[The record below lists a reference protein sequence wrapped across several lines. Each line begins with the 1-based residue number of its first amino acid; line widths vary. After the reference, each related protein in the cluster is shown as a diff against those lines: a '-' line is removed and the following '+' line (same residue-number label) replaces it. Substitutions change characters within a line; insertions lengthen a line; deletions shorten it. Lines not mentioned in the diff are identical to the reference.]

1 MGDKIYVVGHKN
13 PDSDS
18 ICSALAYANLKRILG
33 EDAIA
38 CRLGPLNDETKF
50 VLKRFNLEN
59 PLLLKDARSQLLDI
73 EIDHANK
80 IKEDSTLKEAWS
92 EMLGASNRSLCVM
105 NDKDDLIGI
114 ISTSNLAM
122 TRLMLPEEIEYLM
135 KSATLDSISRTVNG
149 KIILE
154 PEQMELSGKVF
165 IITLINIE
173 CFENDL
179 HGSICIMSDGIL
191 KQRQLIECGARCLII
206 TCGQDVDESVLR
218 LAKESGCAILQT
230 DWDTM
235 KVAKVINEAFPI
247 KPIMTTHAMT
257 FNENEFVDD
266 VAKKM
271 MNTRFRSYPV
281 LNDEGKIVGA
291 VSRYHLQNYR
301 RKKFILVDHSARNQ
315 AINNIEDADI
325 QEIIDHHHIGNIET
339 DHPIYYRNQRCGCT
353 ATIVS
358 QLYQENGVKPD
369 EQMSGILLSAI
380 ISDTLH
386 FKSATTT
393 ELDKKS
399 AEWLAELAHIDIET
413 YAVEMLSASVALK
426 DATASQILNR
436 DLKSYDIGKYH
447 LGIGQTN
454 YHNIE
459 DLQAILPE
467 FRKNLE
473 KELQDKKLDLLVM
486 MFTHVMAEGTMF
498 VYAGPL
504 SYIMSN
510 LISTQFDETSG
521 YDHDIISRKQQLMP
535 KLSSILKNM

>member
-154 PEQMELSGKVF
+154 PAQMELSGKVF

-504 SYIMSN
+504 SYIMSS

>member
-1 MGDKIYVVGHKN
+1 
-13 PDSDS
+13 
-18 ICSALAYANLKRILG
+18 
-33 EDAIA
+33 
-38 CRLGPLNDETKF
+38 
-50 VLKRFNLEN
+50 
-59 PLLLKDARSQLLDI
+59 
-73 EIDHANK
+73 
-80 IKEDSTLKEAWS
+80 
-92 EMLGASNRSLCVM
+92 
-105 NDKDDLIGI
+105 
-114 ISTSNLAM
+114 
-122 TRLMLPEEIEYLM
+122 
-135 KSATLDSISRTVNG
+135 
-149 KIILE
+149 
-154 PEQMELSGKVF
+154 
-165 IITLINIE
+165 
-173 CFENDL
+173 
-179 HGSICIMSDGIL
+179 
-191 KQRQLIECGARCLII
+191 
-206 TCGQDVDESVLR
+206 
-218 LAKESGCAILQT
+218 
-230 DWDTM
+230 
-235 KVAKVINEAFPI
+235 
-247 KPIMTTHAMT
+247 
-257 FNENEFVDD
+257 
-266 VAKKM
+266 
-271 MNTRFRSYPV
+271 
-281 LNDEGKIVGA
+281 
-291 VSRYHLQNYR
+291 
-301 RKKFILVDHSARNQ
+301 
-315 AINNIEDADI
+315 
-325 QEIIDHHHIGNIET
+325 
-339 DHPIYYRNQRCGCT
+339 
-353 ATIVS
+353 
-358 QLYQENGVKPD
+358 
-369 EQMSGILLSAI
+369 MSGILLSAI

-504 SYIMSN
+504 SYIMSS